1 MRKAAFTLTV
11 VFLTAPAGLQAK
23 GAEIF
28 LSRYTED
35 SVAFDGDTS
44 DWMQASYAAVSLK
57 GENVVQGKDSWEG
70 EADAAAG
77 ISLAYD
83 GKSLFVAATGSDD
96 KHVRTKAFE
105 ADEDHLEIWIK
116 IPGPEG
122 DEVKVLAYYPGRKF
136 PTYKGGVRWLDPK
149 TGKSKAVSG
158 AKLYESSEANG
169 WEGEI
174 IVPWK
179 AMPAVW
185 KKLPATRWAVVMVDC
200 DNFHERTR
208 ETVLATGWKDDAP
221 KMKLVTVE
229 DIETVEAAF
238 LESVKSKATQLTRQ
252 YANVAMDDRDE
263 VILQADTVFGIF
275 GHGFNEGSGF
285 VYVSLPVKSAAD
297 ILTFELREV
306 TGDDKLDFIF
316 TYIKSGEGWKRTVC
330 AVYAFRGEEVGRV
343 FAQDIERRVGDKYAT
358 TKVEVMEAALKGKPM
373 LKVTAG
379 EVKGWTE
386 KTFTLETEVDV
397 QGVITPWMEEKTKY
411 YVYREGGFEK
421 EDTVAVE
428 KYLAS
433 PKKAKKAKKKKK

>member
-1 MRKAAFTLTV
+1 MRKTAIILAVL
-11 VFLTAPAGLQAK
+11 LAGAPAALPAK
-23 GAEIF
+23 GVQIY
-28 LSRYTED
+28 LSRYTPD

-57 GENVVQGKDSWEG
+57 EASVVQGKEGWEG
-70 EADAAAG
+70 EGDAAAG
-77 ISLAYD
+77 VSLAYD
-83 GKSLFVAATGSDD
+83 GKSLFIAATGSDD
-96 KHVRTKAFE
+96 KHVRTKTFE
-105 ADEDHLEIWIK
+105 ADEDHIEIWIK
-116 IPGPEG
+116 IPAPEG

-149 TGKSKAVSG
+149 TGKSKKAAG
-158 AKLYESSEANG
+158 AKLYEMSEAGG
-169 WEGEI
+169 WEAEI

-185 KKLPATRWAVVMVDC
+185 KKLPSTRWAVVMVDC
-200 DNFHERTR
+200 DNFHERAR
-208 ETVLATGWKDDAP
+208 ESVLATGWKDDAP

-238 LESVKSKATQLTRQ
+238 LESIKSKAAQLTRQ

-297 ILTFELREV
+297 ILTYELREL
-306 TGDDKLDFIF
+306 TGDDKLDFLF
-316 TYIKSGEGWKRTVC
+316 TYTKSGEGWKRVVC

-358 TKVEVMEAALKGKPM
+358 TRVEVLEEALQGKPM

-386 KTFTLETEVDV
+386 KTFTLETESDV

-421 EDTVAVE
+421 EDTAAVE

-433 PKKAKKAKKKKK
+433 PKKVKKAKKKKK